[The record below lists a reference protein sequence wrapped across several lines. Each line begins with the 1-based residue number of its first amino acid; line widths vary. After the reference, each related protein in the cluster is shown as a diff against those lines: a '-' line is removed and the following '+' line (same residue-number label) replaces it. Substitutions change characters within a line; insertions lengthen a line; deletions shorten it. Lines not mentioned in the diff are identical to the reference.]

1 MNNVTVTQAYEMIFR
16 NYPDVIGVK
25 EVSSMLGMCSKKVYE
40 LIHNGKLLAIP
51 CGKKFKVA
59 KLSVIEY
66 LLTDTAA

>member
-1 MNNVTVTQAYEMIFR
+1 MNNVTVIQAYEMIFR
-16 NYPDVIGVK
+16 NYPDVVGVK

-40 LIHNGKLLAIP
+40 LIHNGKLLAIS
-51 CGKKFKVA
+51 CGKKVT